1 MWRGKSRSLTAWLR
15 LSWLEEAGNA
25 SQRKRAVITPFA
37 VQLGVFALTEVA
49 RRYHHDVAAL
59 SEAGRRLQLR
69 VSCSRMFIA
78 RDKRVAEGINT
89 VT

>member
-1 MWRGKSRSLTAWLR
+1 M
-15 LSWLEEAGNA
+15 
-25 SQRKRAVITPFA
+25 
-37 VQLGVFALTEVA
+37 TEVA

-89 VT
+89 VA